1 MASTLTRSMVLRTCP
16 VVGLLAGSFFLMS
29 PTLAQSVTSVPI
41 LLDLNPL
48 AIQERV
54 GLAASPVGA
63 GVGASMSTGQAEQR
77 GLVLVVAEVEQEREV
92 AQSHQSSPQMGEPL
106 EQVAVADPY
115 EQRLAGMRLSTI
127 LSKRP
132 VLASDPFDAHASARI
147 DIQQNEVP
155 KHWLID
161 PVDVTLRQT
170 LLRWSDS
177 IGWQLI
183 WEADKDFAID
193 ARVELHATFKSALE
207 TVMLSLADSA
217 YPLQA
222 SLNRD
227 ARIVRVQRYMEQRAR

>member
-1 MASTLTRSMVLRTCP
+1 MCSIARRTCL
-16 VVGLLAGSFFLMS
+16 VVGLFFLTL
-29 PTLAQSVTSVPI
+29 PTLARPNESVPVHPDTEPPALEKQI
-41 LLDLNPL
+41 GSL
-48 AIQERV
+48 APSPRAGGGV
-54 GLAASPVGA
+54 SAATGKA
-63 GVGASMSTGQAEQR
+63 ELGGVAS
-77 GLVLVVAEVEQEREV
+77 LEVRSEREGEV
-92 AQSHQSSPQMGEPL
+92 AHSPQSPPGTREPSAHFS
-106 EQVAVADPY
+106 EADPY
-115 EQRLAGMRLSTI
+115 EQRLIGMRLSAV

-132 VLASDPFDAHASARI
+132 VLASDPFDASASARI
-147 DIQQNEVP
+147 DIQQNEVS

-183 WEADKDFAID
+183 WETDKDFAID
-193 ARVELHATFKSALE
+193 ARVELHTTFKKALE